1 MKNAPVVDVGQAEV
15 EALGLVLRDPC
26 LVFRFSRERE
36 KGNVRRE
43 REREKEKNET
53 KEEKSPK
60 KIHLTDGVDG
70 QDDPEPGPLGLR
82 LGLPLQPLP
91 AFLVDLLFEGGVTQ
105 VLGDLGAASVDVL
118 LFFCFLN
125 FVFCEGGGV
134 GVCWSRSRKR
144 EGRDSL
150 RRKR

>member
-60 KIHLTDGVDG
+60 KYISPMGLTGKMILN
-70 QDDPEPGPLGLR
+70 P
-82 LGLPLQPLP
+82 
-91 AFLVDLLFEGGVTQ
+91 
-105 VLGDLGAASVDVL
+105 VL
-118 LFFCFLN
+118 LGSASASLFSLSLRSSSISFLKAGSRRYLETLARRVSTFCCF
-125 FVFCEGGGV
+125 FVF
-134 GVCWSRSRKR
+134 
-144 EGRDSL
+144 
-150 RRKR
+150 